1 MARAVYDDE
10 EMVETLAPDD
20 LIEEALSADALRR
33 GTRLARYELLV
44 PIAKGGMARVW
55 AARLHGQRGF
65 SKTVAIKTI
74 LPHLAEEPE
83 FERMFLDEAR
93 IAALVHHPNVCEIY
107 ELGEEGKVLYI
118 VMEWVNGESL
128 IQLLRSSGKMAPM
141 DARLAGRIVADACAG
156 LHAAH
161 QLTDDDGRPL
171 GVVHRDVSPHN
182 ILVGADGQV
191 KVADFGVAKALGQA
205 HSATQ
210 AGQAKG
216 KMAYMAPEQI
226 AGQAD
231 RRSDVFSMGIVLYEA
246 TTGKR
251 PYGGANDA
259 ETMHQILAGQYV
271 PPSRIIRGY
280 PPELEQIVARAMS
293 SDPAQRF
300 PTAEK
305 MRVAIEEWLAKS
317 GPIVTSAMI
326 GSFVQQRIG
335 ADLEKR
341 REKIRIAASASV
353 RTDDASSPGMPGSS
367 PNHAG
372 VSTGTP
378 SVQSAVDGVQSGQRL
393 VPAAGSGSGSAA
405 AGSLPQPA
413 AAPPST
419 GKYVL
424 AAVVGI
430 LVAVGLGTGVI
441 LYLRNKADDGF
452 TSRGNAVA
460 PLVTASDTAKA
471 NATGAIAPIHT
482 GAVAFAGLPPDAVLV
497 VDGML
502 LDKSARSVERPP
514 AGSKR
519 TVVIRDPGFLDE
531 TVTIDDT
538 TPPSLTVTLTIG
550 SPSDL
555 PSTPTATATAT
566 ATATGSNAF
575 PGLPTATGSAKKP
588 PNVALPQNPY

>member
-1 MARAVYDDE
+1 MPRAVYDGE
-10 EMVETLAPDD
+10 QMVETLAPDD

-141 DARLAGRIVADACAG
+141 DARLAARIVADACAG

-161 QLTDDDGRPL
+161 QLTDDDGRSL

-182 ILVGADGQV
+182 ILVSADGQV

-251 PYGGANDA
+251 PYAGANDA
-259 ETMHQILAGQYV
+259 ETMHQILAGQYM

-280 PPELEQIVARAMS
+280 PPELEQIVARAMA

-300 PTAEK
+300 QTAEK
-305 MRVAIEEWLAKS
+305 MRVALEEWLARS
-317 GPIVTSAMI
+317 GSIVTSAMI

-341 REKIRIAASASV
+341 REKIRVAASASV

-367 PNHAG
+367 PNNAG

-393 VPAAGSGSGSAA
+393 VPAAGSGSSNVGLV
-405 AGSLPQPA
+405 GLGPQSA

-430 LVAVGLGTGVI
+430 LVAVGVGTGAI
-441 LYLRNKADDGF
+441 LYLRNKSDDGF
-452 TSRGNAVA
+452 TSRGNATA
-460 PLVTASDTAKA
+460 TGPSAKASDAPKATAPA
-471 NATGAIAPIHT
+471 APVRT
-482 GAVAFAGLPPDAVLV
+482 GAVAFSSLPPDAVLI

-502 LDKSARSVERPP
+502 LDRSARSVERPP
-514 AGSKR
+514 PGSKR
-519 TVVIRDPGFLDE
+519 TVIIRDPGFLDE

-538 TPPSLTVTLTIG
+538 TPPSLDVTLTIG
-550 SPSDL
+550 SPSAL
-555 PSTPTATATAT
+555 PTQTAAAATN
-566 ATATGSNAF
+566 TGS
-575 PGLPTATGSAKKP
+575 PTSPTGTGSSKKP

>member
-1 MARAVYDDE
+1 
-10 EMVETLAPDD
+10 MVETLAPDD

-128 IQLLRSSGKMAPM
+128 MQLLRSSGKMAPM
-141 DARLAGRIVADACAG
+141 DARLAAKIVSDACAG

-161 QLTDDDGRPL
+161 QLTDDDGRSL

-182 ILVGADGQV
+182 ILVGSDGQV
-191 KVADFGVAKALGQA
+191 KVADFGVAKALGQM

-226 AGQAD
+226 AGNAD

-246 TTGKR
+246 TTGQR
-251 PYGGANDA
+251 PFTGSNDA
-259 ETMHQILAGQYV
+259 EIMHAVLGGQIT
-271 PPSRIIRGY
+271 PPTRIIRSY
-280 PPELEQIVARAMS
+280 PPELEQIVLKAMA
-293 SDPAQRF
+293 SDPAQRYA
-300 PTAEK
+300 TAER
-305 MRVAIEEWLAKS
+305 MRVAIEEFLARS
-317 GPIVTSAMI
+317 GSLVTAAMI
-326 GSFVQQRIG
+326 GGFVQQRIG
-335 ADLEKR
+335 PELEKR
-341 REKIRIAASASV
+341 REKIRVAANATA
-353 RTDDASSPGMPGSS
+353 RTDDASSP
-367 PNHAG
+367 NHAG
-372 VSTGTP
+372 VVATGTP
-378 SVQSAVDGVQSGQRL
+378 SVQSLVEGVQSGQRP
-393 VPAAGSGSGSAA
+393 VPPAPAGPTSV
-405 AGSLPQPA
+405 PEP
-413 AAPPST
+413 APPST

-424 AAVVGI
+424 AAVIGI

-441 LYLRNKADDGF
+441 LYLRKQQDDGF
-452 TSRGNAVA
+452 TARGNATAAAPASIAASAAMPSAAAHA
-460 PLVTASDTAKA
+460 PL
-471 NATGAIAPIHT
+471 HT
-482 GAVAFAGLPPDAVLV
+482 GPVAFNGLPPDAVLV

-502 LDKSARSVERPP
+502 LDRSARTVERPP
-514 AGSKR
+514 VGTKR
-519 TVVIRDPGFLDE
+519 SVVIRDPGFLDE
-531 TVTIDDT
+531 SITIDDT
-538 TPPSLTVTLTIG
+538 TPPSLDVTLTIG
-550 SPSDL
+550 SPSAL
-555 PSTPTATATAT
+555 PTTPTATATGAT
-566 ATATGSNAF
+566 
-575 PGLPTATGSAKKP
+575 PTATGSGKKP
-588 PNVALPQNPY
+588 PPVALPQNPY